1 MFQESELFNL
11 VLGVISLI
19 FFAGFGTRRLS
30 IPRSLLVA
38 YGCLLLSYLFTVV
51 EGFIAPD
58 AFNLLEHLA
67 GAAAGVM
74 FAYGCLHISRR
85 SNGNAA
91 GDRTP

>member
-1 MFQESELFNL
+1 MYQESEIFNL

-30 IPRSLLVA
+30 IPRSLLIA

-58 AFNLLEHLA
+58 TFNLLEHLA
-67 GAAAGVM
+67 DAVAGAV
-74 FAYGCLHISRR
+74 FAYGCLHISRKR
-85 SNGNAA
+85 SSEGNG
-91 GDRTP
+91 TS

>member
-1 MFQESELFNL
+1 MYQESEIFNL

-19 FFAGFGTRRLS
+19 FFTGFGTRRLN
-30 IPRSLLVA
+30 IPRSLLIA

-67 GAAAGVM
+67 VAVAGVV
-74 FAYGCLHISRR
+74 FAYACLHISRVR
-85 SNGNAA
+85 NSEGNG
-91 GDRTP
+91 TS